1 MNEKTYNRIMFAIV
15 TIAAIALYF
24 LCGNAEAEAWS
35 MPNQAGGKIVI
46 TDRKCPHFTYLSE
59 AYTYAADGSVIK
71 SCWAIIDGAVH
82 VVYYNGSERIYPIT
96 LFSPETTL

>member
-1 MNEKTYNRIMFAIV
+1 MNDKAYKRIMFVILASFG
-15 TIAAIALYF
+15 IALYF

-46 TDRKCPHFTYLSE
+46 TDRKCPNFTYLSE

-82 VVYYNGSERIYPIT
+82 VVYYNGSERVYPIN
-96 LFSPETTL
+96 LFNPETTL